1 MRSLC
6 RRGAPRECIGELCRR
21 RQVRSWRTARCKK
34 LIGTRRS
41 LSGATP
47 RRHGRGTPQ
56 RPPVTQVRP
65 RGAPQ
70 RAPVRQVRPRP
81 TLTGHASAGTSEAN
95 SAYTNAHNARFS
107 GHQRGKFDPD
117 QHAQGAPQQAPIRQV
132 RRRPPQTGHASA
144 ATNEASSAVT
154 STDGARLSGHQRGKF
169 CRGKHGRGT
178 PQRAPRRQV

>member
-1 MRSLC
+1 M
-6 RRGAPRECIGELCRR
+6 APGFGPPPPAFF
-21 RQVRSWRTARCKK
+21 SHRCKK

-154 STDGARLSGHQRGKF
+154 STDGARLSGHHRGKF
-169 CRGKHGRGT
+169 GRGKHGRGT